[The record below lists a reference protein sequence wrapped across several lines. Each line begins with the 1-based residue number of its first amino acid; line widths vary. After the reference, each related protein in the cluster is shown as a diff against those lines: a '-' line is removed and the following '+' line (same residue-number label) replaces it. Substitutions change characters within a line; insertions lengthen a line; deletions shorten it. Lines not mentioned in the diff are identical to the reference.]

1 MTDRA
6 PLTDVQVITAQL
18 RPHEITLR
26 PITPDDLPFLFQV
39 YASTRMEELA
49 QTQWS
54 AEQTTAFLTMQFNA
68 QHAYYQEHYPQ
79 AAFLIIEHHGQ
90 PVGRLYLDR
99 WPNEIRIVDIA
110 LLPPQRRR
118 GIGTQLLNAVLEE
131 GQRLH
136 LPVRI
141 HVEVFNPALHLYTRL
156 GFRQIEDKGV
166 YSLME
171 KAPDA

>member
-1 MTDRA
+1 
-6 PLTDVQVITAQL
+6 
-18 RPHEITLR
+18 
-26 PITPDDLPFLFQV
+26 
-39 YASTRMEELA
+39 MEELA

-54 AEQTTAFLTMQFNA
+54 AEQKAAFLAMQFNA

-79 AAFLIIEHHGQ
+79 AAFLVIEYRGK

-99 WPNEIRIVDIA
+99 WPSEIRIVDIA
-110 LLPPQRRR
+110 LLPAQRRR

-131 GQRLH
+131 GQRLR

-141 HVEVFNPALHLYTRL
+141 HVEVFNPALRLYNRL

>member
-6 PLTDVQVITAQL
+6 PLTDVTTIATQL
-18 RPHEITLR
+18 HAHEITLR
-26 PITPDDLPFLFQV
+26 PINQDDLPFLCQV

-79 AAFLIIEHHGQ
+79 AVFLIVEHRGQ
-90 PVGRLYLDR
+90 PIGRLYLDR
-99 WPNEIRIVDIA
+99 WPSEIRIVDIA
-110 LLPPQRRR
+110 LLPMQRGR
-118 GIGTQLLNAVLEE
+118 GIGTRILKAVLQE
-131 GQRLH
+131 GQRLR

-141 HVEVFNPALHLYTRL
+141 HVEVFNPALRLYTRL

-171 KAPDA
+171 KVPDA